1 MSAQRATAPVRFARL
16 AAALLLVGLAVVVA
30 VRLAG
35 RRGGPAPA
43 PAPVEPPPEG
53 RIVDLKERVHHQEYK
68 DGRPVV
74 DIRGAS
80 FFLGPDGRN
89 HLAGSVEIVN
99 LGPDGE
105 TVSRLSADEVV
116 YDPGSLRFTVA
127 GHVHVEASGVL
138 LEGDSFEY
146 DKTEGLFG
154 TTGGGRFLSKTI
166 SGHAP
171 EIAYRQSADEV
182 RLGGGCRVE
191 FAAEGRRDGILGLSG
206 ESFIYDRRGRRGRIE
221 GNAEL
226 RGGGFRGRS
235 SAVSFV
241 AAADESVL
249 ESAVFEGAA
258 KVGFGVDGAGGPRSG
273 EVGADRIEAAFGR
286 EPFAVRS
293 VQTAGRTVLST
304 RSSAGEKESVL
315 APAAAFS
322 FGRGGELLS
331 WSASG
336 GIRADLTDAGGLG
349 RTLEGES
356 AEFDAAKGSVL
367 VRGGSGRAAVADSDE
382 ARVEASSIAVASG
395 TGDLEASGGVSCL
408 FKGGKGGGA
417 VGFFS
422 SADDVVVTADKL
434 SFQAGP
440 SEVSFFGGVTA
451 RQGTD
456 FLRAGEIELS
466 REKGEMRGRGG
477 VAAGLTEA
485 PSGSAAGRTI
495 ELGGRDM
502 AYRSEARTLI
512 LTGKAYVRLADAGLE
527 SGTVSAVLGRE
538 GKTVESLSAATA
550 VAVSSGRFTGRSES
564 ASYLAA
570 TRRITLTGRP
580 VLTDD
585 KGGSAR
591 GDKLTF
597 DLSDDKILIENEG
610 QGRAT
615 TVVRS

>member
-1 MSAQRATAPVRFARL
+1 MSAQKASAPVRLVRL

-30 VRLAG
+30 ARLAG

-43 PAPVEPPPEG
+43 PVAPPPEG

-89 HLAGSVEIVN
+89 HLTGSVEIVN

-127 GHVHVEASGVL
+127 GHVRVEASGIL

-146 DKTEGLFG
+146 DKAEGLFG
-154 TTGGGRFLSKTI
+154 TTGGGRFSSKTI
-166 SGHAP
+166 SGRAP

-182 RLGGGCRVE
+182 RLSGGCLVE
-191 FAAEGRRDGILGLSG
+191 FAAEGPRAGVLGLSG
-206 ESFIYDRRGRRGRIE
+206 ESFIFDRRGRRGRIE

-226 RGGGFRGRS
+226 RGGGFRGQS

-258 KVGFGVDGAGGPRSG
+258 KVGFGVDGAGGPKSG
-273 EVGADRIEAAFGR
+273 EIGADRIEAAFGR

-293 VQTAGRTVLST
+293 AVTAGRTILST
-304 RSSAGEKESVL
+304 RSSAGDRESVL
-315 APAAAFS
+315 APAAALS
-322 FGRGGELLS
+322 FDRGGELLS

-356 AEFDAAKGSVL
+356 AEFDAAIGSL
-367 VRGGSGRAAVADSDE
+367 RVRGGPGRAAVADSDE
-382 ARVEASSIAVASG
+382 ARVEAASIAVASG
-395 TGDLEASGGVSCL
+395 TGDLEASGGVHCL
-408 FKGGKGGGA
+408 FKGGKGGRA

-422 SADDVVVTADKL
+422 SADDVVVTGDKL
-434 SFQAGP
+434 VLKGVASTASF
-440 SEVSFFGGVTA
+440 SGGVTA
-451 RQGTD
+451 RQGAET
-456 FLRAGEIELS
+456 LRAGEIELS
-466 REKGEMRGRGG
+466 REKGEMRGNGG
-477 VAAGLTEA
+477 VAAVLTEA
-485 PSGSAAGRTI
+485 PAGGAAGRTI

-502 AYRSEARTLI
+502 VYLAEGRTLT
-512 LTGKAYVRLADAGLE
+512 LKGQAYVRLPDAGLE
-527 SGTVSAVLGRE
+527 SGTVSAVLGRD

-550 VAVSSGRFTGRSES
+550 VAVSRGRFVGRSES

-585 KGGSAR
+585 KGGSAK
-591 GDKLTF
+591 GAKLTF